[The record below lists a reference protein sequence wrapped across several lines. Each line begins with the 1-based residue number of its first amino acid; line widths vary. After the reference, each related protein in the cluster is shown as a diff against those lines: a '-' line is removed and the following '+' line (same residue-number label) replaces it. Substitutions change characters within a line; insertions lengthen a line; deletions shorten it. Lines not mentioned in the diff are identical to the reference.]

1 MSYADLIRKS
11 VSSAIAAVGDLATT
25 VDYYSVDDDPVYNVS
40 TDTMTIVS
48 TLISVRAVLVRYSRW
63 EIQNQVARS
72 TDQKALISALDLGVT
87 PRDNDYV
94 MINSRRWNVI
104 RIQTVPGDGLYML
117 QLRES

>member
-1 MSYADLIRKS
+1 MSYSDLLRKS

-25 VDYYSVDDDPVYNVS
+25 VEYYSLEDDPVYNVS
-40 TDTMTIVS
+40 TDTITAVS
-48 TLISVRAVLVRYSRW
+48 TMITVKAVLVRYSRW

-72 TDQKALISALDLGVT
+72 TDQKALISALDLGRA
-87 PRDNDYV
+87 PRDNDY
-94 MINSRRWNVI
+94 ILIGGRRWNVI